1 MNQPIR
7 RRARILIGF
16 EPRSRAEEYSR
27 LQLETADKEWIESNA
42 CCQRRTAA
50 MIWSAVP
57 AVSKNEAVT
66 KFGFVRTNASAT
78 YSKGLSGAVIV
89 EQTVDSAMDVG
100 DGTGDRLA

>member
-1 MNQPIR
+1 
-7 RRARILIGF
+7 
-16 EPRSRAEEYSR
+16 
-27 LQLETADKEWIESNA
+27 
-42 CCQRRTAA
+42 
-50 MIWSAVP
+50 MIWSDVP

-100 DGTGDRLA
+100 DGTGDRLAWGGAFVRMAKEPSTAFSHDVDVDVGGVKWIVHRGWRESP